1 MTSTTFCAPT
11 SLGSKCST
19 EQLTL
24 LLLKPQKLLR
34 SYFFLVVERAGDED
48 LQLPLGQLR
57 LACRLDQDIFS
68 SVVVPDETQTT
79 QATQLSAPRTG
90 TLPPVSALS
99 DSAMVMNAGY
109 RLHNSSASGGLD
121 VPADFYT
128 KYSWAVSSD
137 KDLVHGAMGTNAS
150 AGKSVG
156 VFLIQPS
163 HEYLN
168 GGPAHAEIA
177 THQDSKSTCFLFH
190 GAGTHYNYH
199 PPVAPL
205 GWRKLIGPAFVRMDG
220 AADAAQLRRGA
231 VDSATEL
238 QRRWPYAWMQHEL
251 WAPPEQRGK
260 VLGSLEPT
268 APLDHGPSIQGG
280 LAILGDPVSDS
291 AKLAT
296 PECVQALSVRC
307 KGFDGLSP
315 RKCAS
320 NCGKELAKATEQSIC
335 TPQTLGAFCSGTLE
349 RPLDLQGLGYT
360 FWGNLSAE
368 RKGFEIRG
376 VRAGD
381 YSLWV
386 RLPGCLPVQQ
396 LLVPKLSVEAGGETQ
411 LGQLA
416 VPNKRRGARRV
427 WQIGLADASVAEFRH
442 GRDAMD
448 HVRTATVACH
458 PSFNTAALTS
468 NRCSSQQRQPRP
480 ARRAGPALG
489 FPRVRR
495 TTALSE
501 PRADAHRRLLH
512 VLREPQLPRQGEPH
526 PVRAGHGARLH
537 AGRRVGLLRRQR
549 LERRPL
555 PCRPRRIRSDLRQH
569 GLHGSGRRAARRGG
583 AGAERGAE

>member
-1 MTSTTFCAPT
+1 MQLLDGPD
-11 SLGSKCST
+11 
-19 EQLTL
+19 ELTL
-24 LLLKPQKLLR
+24 RNGLVSVTMLKQGGLAHAQIDALSTSAFSAAPNLLR
-34 SYFFLVVERAGDED
+34 KGRVGSCYWNTVPARTQTNGTKEDCMLSDKFVGHTVVRQNASLVEVKFETPPTCGFQVDFHYVLRADKPGYYFFLAVERAGDED
-48 LQLPLGQLR
+48 LELPLGQLR

-68 SVVVPDETQTT
+68 TVVVPDETQTT
-79 QATQLSAPRTG
+79 QATQLSTPRTG
-90 TLPPVSALS
+90 MLPPVSALS
-99 DSAMVMNAGY
+99 DSALVMNAGY
-109 RLHNSSASGGLD
+109 RLQPSSASGGLD
-121 VPADFYT
+121 TPDDFYT

-190 GAGTHYNYH
+190 GAGGHYSYD

-220 AADAAQLRRGA
+220 AADTARLWRGA

-238 QRRWPYAWMQHEL
+238 QRQWPYAWMQHEL
-251 WAPPEQRGK
+251 WAPPEQRGS

-268 APLDHGPSIQGG
+268 APLDHGPTMQGG
-280 LAILGDPVSDS
+280 LAILGDPVSDP

-307 KGFDGLSP
+307 KGFDGLSA

-320 NCGKELAKATEQSIC
+320 HCGKELAKATEQSIC

-349 RPLDLQGLGYT
+349 RPLDLQGLNYT
-360 FWGNLSAE
+360 FWGNISAE
-368 RKGFEIRG
+368 RNGFEISG

-448 HVRTATVACH
+448 HVSTATVA
-458 PSFNTAALTS
+458 SAIF
-468 NRCSSQQRQPRP
+468 Q
-480 ARRAGPALG
+480 
-489 FPRVRR
+489 RVR
-495 TTALSE
+495 
-501 PRADAHRRLLH
+501 
-512 VLREPQLPRQGEPH
+512 
-526 PVRAGHGARLH
+526 
-537 AGRRVGLLRRQR
+537 
-549 LERRPL
+549 
-555 PCRPRRIRSDLRQH
+555 
-569 GLHGSGRRAARRGG
+569 
-583 AGAERGAE
+583 

>member
-190 GAGTHYNYH
+190 GAGSHYNYH

-220 AADAAQLRRGA
+220 AADVAQLRRGA

-307 KGFDGLSP
+307 KGFDGLSA
-315 RKCAS
+315 RKGAS
-320 NCGKELAKATEQSIC
+320 HCGKELAKATEQSIC

-427 WQIGLADASVAEFRH
+427 WQIGLADASVAEFQH

-448 HVRTATVACH
+448 HVSTPTVA
-458 PSFNTAALTS
+458 SVVV
-468 NRCSSQQRQPRP
+468 QR
-480 ARRAGPALG
+480 
-489 FPRVRR
+489 
-495 TTALSE
+495 
-501 PRADAHRRLLH
+501 
-512 VLREPQLPRQGEPH
+512 
-526 PVRAGHGARLH
+526 
-537 AGRRVGLLRRQR
+537 GR
-549 LERRPL
+549 
-555 PCRPRRIRSDLRQH
+555 
-569 GLHGSGRRAARRGG
+569 
-583 AGAERGAE
+583 